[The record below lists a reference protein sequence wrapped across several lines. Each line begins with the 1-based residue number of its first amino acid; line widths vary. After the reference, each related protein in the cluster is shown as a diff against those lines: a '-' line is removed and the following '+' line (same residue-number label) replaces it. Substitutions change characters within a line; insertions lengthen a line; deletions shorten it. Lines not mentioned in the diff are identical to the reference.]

1 MNDSASLVLL
11 DENLIKDLIYEIR
24 GQKVM
29 LDFDLAH
36 IYGYETKDFNKQV
49 KNNQERFEPDFY
61 FQLNRNEW
69 DSILRWKISTANSV
83 FADENAPS
91 GVLRSKKSTAN
102 ANSKRRY
109 LPFAF
114 TEQGIYMLMT
124 VLRGDLAI
132 KQSKTLIRLFKS
144 MKDYIVETQSLGSTN
159 EVLALA
165 NQVRTNAEKISKIE
179 GKLDMLMDNFIDP
192 STYKSFLIM
201 DGEKVESDVAY
212 QRIYSMAKQSVYL
225 IDDYIDVKT
234 MQLLKSCNSGMH
246 VIVFSDNKAK
256 NTLTK
261 SFIVDFK
268 ADRPDI
274 QIEFKK
280 TKGRFHDR
288 YIVLDYPDKVRVFHC
303 GASSKDGGNKIT
315 TIMEVENPEAY
326 LDLISDILLHEE
338 LILP

>member
-1 MNDSASLVLL
+1 MSDSTPLVLL

-29 LDFDLAH
+29 LDFDLAR
-36 IYGYETKDFNKQV
+36 IYGYETKRLNEQI
-49 KNNQERFEPDFY
+49 KNNADKFELDFM
-61 FQLNRNEW
+61 FRLTSQEW
-69 DSILRWKISTANSV
+69 DDILRSKKLTANS
-83 FADENAPS
+83 FKMNEGGPES
-91 GVLRSKKSTAN
+91 GLRSKKSTAN

-124 VLRGDLAI
+124 VLRGDLAVR
-132 KQSKTLIRLFKS
+132 QSKTLIRLFKS

-159 EVLALA
+159 EVLAFA
-165 NQVRTNAEKISKIE
+165 NQVRTNTEKISKIE

-201 DGEKVESDVAY
+201 DGEKVESDIAY

-234 MQLLKSCNSGMH
+234 IQLLKSCNSG
-246 VIVFSDNKAK
+246 VRIIVFSDNKAK
-256 NTLTK
+256 NSLTQ
-261 SFIVDFK
+261 SFIADFK
-268 ADRPDI
+268 ADRSDLH
-274 QIEFKK
+274 IELKK
-280 TKGRFHDR
+280 SKGRFHDR
-288 YIVLDYPDKVRVFHC
+288 YIILDYPDKTRLFHC

-315 TIMEVENPEAY
+315 TIMEVENPETY
-326 LDLISDILLHEE
+326 LNLIFDILLNEE

>member
-1 MNDSASLVLL
+1 MNDSAPLALL
-11 DENLIKDLIYEIR
+11 DESQIKDLIYEVR

-29 LDFDLAH
+29 LDFDLAR
-36 IYGYETKDFNKQV
+36 IYGYETRYFNRQV
-49 KNNQERFEPDFY
+49 KNNAGRFDNDFT
-61 FQLNRNEW
+61 FQLTREEWAEILKCKNFTSNWGGNR
-69 DSILRWKISTANSV
+69 K
-83 FADENAPS
+83 
-91 GVLRSKKSTAN
+91 
-102 ANSKRRY
+102 

-124 VLRGDLAI
+124 VLRGDLATR
-132 KQSKTLIRLFKS
+132 QSKTLIRLFKS
-144 MKDYIVETQSLGSTN
+144 MKDYMVEANSLGSTN

-165 NQVRTNAEKISKIE
+165 NQVRTNTEAIAEIKGQLSVV
-179 GKLDMLMDNFIDP
+179 MDNFIDP

-201 DGEKVESDVAY
+201 NGEKIESDIAY

-234 MQLLKSCNSGMH
+234 IQLLKSCNSG
-246 VIVFSDNKAK
+246 VRIIAFSDNKAK
-256 NTLTK
+256 NSLTK
-261 SFIVDFK
+261 SFIADFI
-268 ADRPDI
+268 ADRPDLH
-274 QIEFKK
+274 IELKK

-288 YIVLDYPDKVRVFHC
+288 YIVLDYPGETRLFHC

-326 LDLISDILLHEE
+326 LDLISSILSNEE

>member
-1 MNDSASLVLL
+1 MSNPTPLVLL
-11 DENLIKDLIYEIR
+11 DESLIKDLIFEIR

-36 IYGYETKDFNKQV
+36 IYGYETRYFNRQV
-49 KNNQERFEPDFY
+49 KNNIERFDDDFM
-61 FQLNRNEW
+61 FQL
-69 DSILRWKISTANSV
+69 T
-83 FADENAPS
+83 ADEVNQLLRCKNFTSRDNGFFS
-91 GVLRSKKSTAN
+91 GQKGGTRKP
-102 ANSKRRY
+102 
-109 LPFAF
+109 PFAF

-124 VLRGDLAI
+124 VLRGDLAVR
-132 KQSKTLIRLFKS
+132 QSKTLIRLFKS

-165 NQVRTNAEKISKIE
+165 NQVRTNTEKISKIE

-212 QRIYSMAKQSVYL
+212 QRIYSMAKQRVYL

-234 MQLLKSCNSGMH
+234 IHLLKSCNSG
-246 VIVFSDNKAK
+246 VRIIVFSDNKAR
-256 NTLTK
+256 NSLNQAFVAD
-261 SFIVDFK
+261 FI
-268 ADRPDI
+268 ADRPDLH
-274 QIEFKK
+274 IEFKK
-280 TKGRFHDR
+280 TEGRFHDR
-288 YIVLDYPDKVRVFHC
+288 YIILDYPGKTRVFHC

-326 LDLISDILLHEE
+326 LDLISDILSNEE
-338 LILP
+338 LILS

>member
-1 MNDSASLVLL
+1 MNDSVPLALL
-11 DENLIKDLIYEIR
+11 DESQIKDLIYEVR

-29 LDFDLAH
+29 LDFDLAR
-36 IYGYETKDFNKQV
+36 IYGYGTSAFNQQIKRNLDRFPQDFSFQLTK
-49 KNNQERFEPDFY
+49 QEFEP
-61 FQLNRNEW
+61 
-69 DSILRWKISTANSV
+69 ILLSHFVTSSWGGR
-83 FADENAPS
+83 
-91 GVLRSKKSTAN
+91 RS
-102 ANSKRRY
+102 
-109 LPFAF
+109 LPRAF

-124 VLRGDLAI
+124 VLHGNLAI
-132 KQSKTLIRLFKS
+132 EQSITLIRLFRS
-144 MKDYIVETQSLGSTN
+144 MKDYIVETQSLGSAN

-165 NQVRTNAEKISKIE
+165 NQVRTNTEKISKIE

-234 MQLLKSCNSGMH
+234 IQLLKSCHAGIRI
-246 VIVFSDNKAK
+246 VIFSDNKAR
-256 NTLTK
+256 NNLTQ
-261 SFIVDFK
+261 SFVADFV
-268 ADRPDI
+268 ADRPGLN
-274 QIEFKK
+274 IEFKK

-288 YIVLDYPDKVRVFHC
+288 YIILDYPDKTRIFHC

-326 LDLISDILLHEE
+326 LDLISEILLNEE